1 MKKVILLL
9 VVLFSLINVF
19 RIDTKAAVAIP
30 SFITVDEGVKN
41 TKAAEYVAEVISTL
55 PEGFLTYFNGSIII
69 TDDISKYD
77 KYSASTT
84 QGLFLDGNVYIKERT
99 DKDYYHVVSHE
110 LSHNLDYQLGI
121 EKEYNYYMSGRDELW
136 LDLFNNIEYVN
147 QEQGTYAN
155 VNHGEFFAEVFS
167 DYLTNPGYVSSNFPA
182 LYAACDMIT
191 NNYF

>member
-1 MKKVILLL
+1 MKKIGLILSIIFVLL
-9 VVLFSLINVF
+9 SNK
-19 RIDTKAAVAIP
+19 DTNTTVH
-30 SFITVDEGVKN
+30 SFIKLDDGIKN
-41 TKAAEYVAEVISTL
+41 KKAAEYVSAAIDEL
-55 PEGFLTYFNGSIII
+55 PVEFMEYFNGSIII

-77 KYSASTT
+77 KYSAANT
-84 QGLFLDGNVYIKERT
+84 QGLFLNGNIYIKERN

-110 LSHNLDYQLGI
+110 LSHNLDYKIGMN
-121 EKEYNYYMSGRDELW
+121 EEYKYYMSGRDELW

-167 DYLTNPGYVSSNFPA
+167 DYLTNPGYVNSNYPA

-191 NNYF
+191 NNYL